1 MPKLVKAI
9 FRLKFSPV
17 FQTTGL
23 KGESV
28 LLRKNAM
35 DANSIS
41 RKLLVETMQV
51 HAKIEVM
58 LDLQAEILSRLN
70 ATATEEEKLRVKE
83 TLSIKLHS
91 LSQEILKLDFPS

>member
-1 MPKLVKAI
+1 
-9 FRLKFSPV
+9 
-17 FQTTGL
+17 
-23 KGESV
+23 
-28 LLRKNAM
+28 M